1 MTKSEWKVTMTTN
14 FLNKTS
20 ILAELWMNYRD
31 DEGLQDFVEY
41 NDLGLPLAYFLYN
54 ELVLPTKQSEIYI
67 EETFSLLVAAL
78 DVEDVGFESLDE
90 MLGLANEND

>member
-78 DVEDVGFESLDE
+78 EVEDIGFESLDE
-90 MLGLANEND
+90 MLGEANKDD

>member
-1 MTKSEWKVTMTTN
+1 MTTN

-31 DEGLQDFVEY
+31 DEGLQDFIEY

-54 ELVLPTKQSEIYI
+54 ELVLPTKQAEVYI
-67 EETFSLLVAAL
+67 EETFNLLVAAL
-78 DVEDVGFESLDE
+78 EVEDVGFESLDE
-90 MLGLANEND
+90 MLGEANKDD

>member
-1 MTKSEWKVTMTTN
+1 MTTN

-54 ELVLPTKQSEIYI
+54 ELVLPTKQAEVYI
-67 EETFSLLVAAL
+67 DETFNLLIAAL
-78 DVEDVGFESLDE
+78 EVEDIGFESLDE
-90 MLGLANEND
+90 MLGVANQDD

>member
-1 MTKSEWKVTMTTN
+1 MTTN

-67 EETFSLLVAAL
+67 EETFGLLVAAL
-78 DVEDVGFESLDE
+78 EVEDTGFESLDE
-90 MLGLANEND
+90 MLGEANKDD

>member
-1 MTKSEWKVTMTTN
+1 
-14 FLNKTS
+14 
-20 ILAELWMNYRD
+20 MNYRE
-31 DEGLQDFVEY
+31 DEGLQDFIEY

-90 MLGLANEND
+90 MLGSANEND